1 MAMQSLFEW
10 DFRKQEA
17 SRIPEIVQHVQQ
29 EFAPDFDDAGYVE
42 RQVSGVAEHVKD
54 IDATLVAF
62 APEWPIAE
70 MTMTDRNI
78 LRLGVLEL
86 KYDEKIPAKVA
97 INEAIELGKTFGG
110 EASGKFINGV
120 LGAVYKD
127 MLAKGEIKEIDKKKE
142 GEAATVE
149 KTQEQSK
156 EVEESE
162 E

>member
-10 DFRKQEA
+10 DFRQQDA
-17 SRIPEIVQHVQQ
+17 SRIPDIVQHVRQ

-42 RQVSGVAEHVKD
+42 RQVNGVAEHVKD
-54 IDATLVAF
+54 IDATLVTF

-142 GEAATVE
+142 AE
-149 KTQEQSK
+149 KEEK
-156 EVEESE
+156 EVEQPEEVEQSE